1 MLSQVAGSAQ
11 STRSAERTK
20 RCIRITA
27 WATRILAFLSIV
39 FCIVAFVTTGGL
51 QFGICMIITAILSVM
66 SPLNFS
72 CCCYSD
78 CSRNTKPE
86 KVIGH
91 CSVYVWMFISNMFY
105 IILFGNSWYFW
116 STSREIYVDYR
127 DEYYYDEYSSQYR
140 SNYSDSYPN
149 HNIALLDTLFAFT
162 LIITFFLSM
171 LNLYSFCLVYIYGC
185 CFMKEVD
192 MYHSEQGVE
201 TAVVMNQQITTVG
214 GGLPVNGLMFTNA
227 AVGGQQPFTSPGSQY
242 PQYQPNTSGPYCMYS
257 PPQQA
262 IGVTSDSVGVTFT
275 STMATTSGK
284 PVSPPPYAEANLNVK
299 QLL

>member
-51 QFGICMIITAILSVM
+51 QFGICMIITAIL
-66 SPLNFS
+66 
-72 CCCYSD
+72 
-78 CSRNTKPE
+78 
-86 KVIGH
+86 VIGH